1 MGSIIGKVVGGISQP
16 VARETGAI
24 DQFTGS
30 TPYSQEY
37 FNNLIA
43 NQNQIYGG
51 QNTLAQA
58 LQQQMAGQGPNPA
71 QLQYQGNVQNNIAN
85 AQGLIAS
92 QRGLNPA
99 LATKIGSNIGAKA
112 NQEAAL
118 ASALLQQQQQLAAT
132 QNLGNLYGQ
141 MQQGNLAAQG
151 GYNQMFQNAQAI
163 RSGAAAR
170 NAQAYGQ
177 MAGQVA
183 GGLSGAGQQALTA
196 LGSSGATQAA
206 MGSHGG
212 KVTGKAK
219 VKGDSPENDTVHA
232 LLSPGEIVIPRTAAE
247 DPDKAKAFID
257 HLLKSE
263 DKKTIGYGD
272 VLEKKRKKKEL
283 EAKGKA

>member
-1 MGSIIGKVVGGISQP
+1 MGSIIGKVVGGISGP

-58 LQQQMAGQGPNPA
+58 LQQQMEGKGPNPA
-71 QLQYQGNVQNNIAN
+71 QLQYQGNVQSNIAN

-118 ASALLQQQQQLAAT
+118 ASALLQQQQQVAAS

-183 GGLSGAGQQALTA
+183 GGISGAGQQAMQA

-212 KVTGKAK
+212 KVTGVAQ
-219 VKGDSPENDTVHA
+219 VNGDSPENDTVHA
-232 LLSPGEIVIPRTAAE
+232 LLSPGEIVIPRSKAS

-257 HLLKSE
+257 HLLEGK
-263 DKKTIGYGD
+263 DKKSVGYGD

-283 EAKGKA
+283 ESKGKA